1 VRIITMGCDV
11 DASACPANYYVT
23 EDWGLE
29 DPKDKPLETVRG
41 IRDQIEE
48 RIRRLIEEL
57 KDG

>member
-1 VRIITMGCDV
+1 
-11 DASACPANYYVT
+11 VT